1 MEETPRASDL
11 QIQVEQV
18 NLALR
23 QLRQT
28 QESLNGL
35 ETRLGEMTR
44 ECAGIL
50 DRWAQND
57 ERHATAV
64 VELHSRLGEWN
75 DIERRLLNESTSRI
89 HQFERSLQ
97 HEWQAIRQSHEEPLR
112 QIEAQTTRVTEACLT
127 AVDQAL
133 RGFDRAETRL
143 GTLEQ
148 DLQREMG
155 TLSREVREA
164 VAELRQGAP
173 QLGPRQPWS
182 LDNVVRLHNELRADG
197 SSQPS
202 GGRGT
207 LALAE
212 AVDVEAPPGA
222 ARELPPIEAVS
233 SAQPIGSR
241 RFKWVAGAV
250 IVAFVLFAI
259 YVQAQVRAGLQE
271 ATERAAAA
279 ERGAENTRQRAA
291 RDIAVA
297 QQAADARLLEAQHA
311 ARSAQMLA
319 LIASAADLLRFDLV
333 GQQGQAAQV
342 LWSRTQGVAINA
354 QGLTAPPPGKT
365 YQVWLIS
372 PGQATSAGVL
382 QVDSD
387 WTRHRSLRFAG
398 RTAPARQPRR
408 HHARAHGRIAGT
420 HGPGPA
426 GPASALC
433 ARCARCARSPV
444 VTILADS
451 VASESPRQVLSS
463 PSAVPHHDGSRS
475 HLVSRPVRAA
485 IHGQRRGAP
494 GGRGAG
500 GPAREF
506 PGLFDLSRRR

>member
-11 QIQVEQV
+11 QIQVEHV

-112 QIEAQTTRVTEACLT
+112 QIEAQTTRVTEACLK

-133 RGFDRAETRL
+133 KGFDRAEARL

-155 TLSREVREA
+155 TLSRELREA

-197 SSQPS
+197 SPQPS

-212 AVDVEAPPGA
+212 AVEVEVPPQP
-222 ARELPPIEAVS
+222 ARELLPLEAAP
-233 SAQPIGSR
+233 AQPAGSR
-241 RFKWVAGAV
+241 RFRWVAGAV
-250 IVAFVLFAI
+250 IAAVVVFAI
-259 YVQAQVRAGLQE
+259 YVQGQVSAGLRE

-279 ERGAENTRQRAA
+279 ERGAEDARQRAA
-291 RDIAVA
+291 RDMALA
-297 QQAADARLLEAQHA
+297 QQAADARLREARQA
-311 ARSAQMLA
+311 AESAQTLA
-319 LIASAADLLRFDLV
+319 LIASATDLLRFDLV
-333 GQQGQAAQV
+333 GRQDQSAQV
-342 LWSRTQGVAINA
+342 LWSRTQGVAVNA
-354 QGLTAPPPGKT
+354 RGLEAPPPGKV

-372 PGQATSAGVL
+372 PGRATSAGVL
-382 QVDSD
+382 QVDSTGRASAVFD
-387 WTRHRSLRFAG
+387 SPAG
-398 RTAPARQPRR
+398 LPRPVGRATITLEPAGGSPAPTGPAVLAPPVVAPPVPAPAVP
-408 HHARAHGRIAGT
+408 
-420 HGPGPA
+420 
-426 GPASALC
+426 PAS
-433 ARCARCARSPV
+433 
-444 VTILADS
+444 
-451 VASESPRQVLSS
+451 
-463 PSAVPHHDGSRS
+463 
-475 HLVSRPVRAA
+475 
-485 IHGQRRGAP
+485 
-494 GGRGAG
+494 
-500 GPAREF
+500 
-506 PGLFDLSRRR
+506 

>member
-35 ETRLGEMTR
+35 ETRLNEMTR

-182 LDNVVRLHNELRADG
+182 LDNVVRLHNELRTEG
-197 SSQPS
+197 PS
-202 GGRGT
+202 PGAGRGG
-207 LALAE
+207 LALAQAVDTE
-212 AVDVEAPPGA
+212 AVMASSQAPEPASTASLAAVESTSLLRSRRAWLIAATLIAVGAYGLYVQNQVRVGLREAA
-222 ARELPPIEAVS
+222 ARAE
-233 SAQPIGSR
+233 
-241 RFKWVAGAV
+241 
-250 IVAFVLFAI
+250 
-259 YVQAQVRAGLQE
+259 
-271 ATERAAAA
+271 AA
-279 ERGAENTRQRAA
+279 ERGAQETRSQAA
-291 RDIAVA
+291 RTIAQA
-297 QQAADARLLEAQHA
+297 QQTADARLKEAHEA
-311 ARSAQMLA
+311 ARSAQMMA
-319 LIASAADLLRFDLV
+319 MIAAAGDLRRFELDAADGAGL
-333 GQQGQAAQV
+333 AQV
-342 LWSRTQGVAINA
+342 LWSRTQGLA
-354 QGLTAPPPGKT
+354 LTATGVPAPPAGQT
-365 YQVWLIS
+365 YQLWLLTANK
-372 PGQATSAGVL
+372 ATSAGLVP
-382 QVDSD
+382 VDES
-387 WTRHRSLRFAG
+387 G
-398 RTAPARQPRR
+398 R
-408 HHARAHGRIAGT
+408 
-420 HGPGPA
+420 
-426 GPASALC
+426 ASF
-433 ARCARCARSPV
+433 V
-444 VTILADS
+444 
-451 VASESPRQVLSS
+451 VASPANLPRPV
-463 PSAVPHHDGSRS
+463 
-475 HLVSRPVRAA
+475 VRAA
-485 IHGQRRGAP
+485 ITREP
-494 GGRGAG
+494 AG
-500 GPAREF
+500 GSEVPTGPVAF
-506 PGLFDLSRRR
+506 STPTVAVSPPGP